1 MNAEVFS
8 RSNEASLIAHPH
20 PDPLP
25 QGEGTSNGAS
35 GKPLDGELHPAWDLF
50 SFSPG
55 KKAGCEAD
63 VRLRASAF
71 STAWF
76 RLGVWLSSGRSR
88 RPAPQAIRAG
98 RSQSGYTLIELM
110 IVVAIIG
117 LIAAMGLPALDRM
130 LIKRGMRKAVGD
142 ITDVCLNA
150 RARAIF
156 SGHTVDVIFRPP
168 DRSFTV
174 ESTASSH
181 GSPYVSSGKL
191 PDDIEL
197 AAFGIN
203 SLDFTESDFG
213 RVYFYAD
220 GTCDE
225 MTLVL
230 RGHGEE
236 DKISLEYATGYP
248 VVSEVK

>member
-1 MNAEVFS
+1 MNAIPP
-8 RSNEASLIAHPH
+8 RSA
-20 PDPLP
+20 
-25 QGEGTSNGAS
+25 
-35 GKPLDGELHPAWDLF
+35 
-50 SFSPG
+50 
-55 KKAGCEAD
+55 
-63 VRLRASAF
+63 
-71 STAWF
+71 
-76 RLGVWLSSGRSR
+76 
-88 RPAPQAIRAG
+88 
-98 RSQSGYTLIELM
+98 YTLIELM

-130 LIKRGMRKAVGD
+130 LIKRGLRKAVSD

-168 DRSFTV
+168 ARTFAV
-174 ESTASSH
+174 ESSASSH
-181 GSPYVSSGKL
+181 GAPYVSSGKL
-191 PDDIEL
+191 PDDVEL
-197 AAFGIN
+197 EAFGIN

-248 VVSEVK
+248 VVSELK